1 MIIPTLGAFLS
12 AVVSMTPLQD
22 AIWEVETGQQTG
34 EVWGDSG
41 TSLGPLQ
48 ISEAAWI
55 DSGIS
60 GEWKDCVD
68 LEYSLTVFDAYINR
82 YATVKR
88 IGRAVTNEDQARIW
102 NGGPNGWKKESTV
115 VYWNKVNKEMKL

>member
-1 MIIPTLGAFLS
+1 MISTFTFLS

-22 AIWEVETGQQTG
+22 AIWEIETGKQTG
-34 EVWGDSG
+34 EVWGDGG

-60 GEWKDCVD
+60 GEWKHCVN